1 MKVIV
6 LENLFSLASG
16 RRGFGREPYF
26 IAPRDCKPRQRV
38 TKCLHSLY
46 VRSRIAGIHH
56 PFAPPALYHPSA
68 RPKRQINLPPDRSA
82 RCISDSNILHA
93 ICSKDRE
100 RERESCFKRD
110 SFANNSPLIFS
121 TSYSS
126 EERGGA
132 SATRSI
138 VRVHRLNVAHL
149 RLNLRLVRSAFPLP
163 SHLAGRDLSLTFEI
177 ARYTRRWSRRRIGR
191 RTESARTSRVR
202 RRFPKT

>member
-100 RERESCFKRD
+100 RERERERAVSNEIASPTTHPLFSQLLIQAKNVAERRRRGRSCASTDLTSRIYDLTYD
-110 SFANNSPLIFS
+110 SFVPRSPFRH
-121 TSYSS
+121 T
-126 EERGGA
+126 
-132 SATRSI
+132 
-138 VRVHRLNVAHL
+138 
-149 RLNLRLVRSAFPLP
+149 LP
-163 SHLAGRDLSLTFEI
+163 AVT
-177 ARYTRRWSRRRIGR
+177 
-191 RTESARTSRVR
+191 
-202 RRFPKT
+202 